1 MKLLHLLSFVLL
13 ITLSCVNR
21 VERLE
26 PFRWEAVSAPCDSI
40 TVMLEYGF
48 YDYAPVESL
57 GVGVARLEKLAQE
70 EEAGEVIRIRSRYW
84 RGRLLQRMALK
95 DSAVGVVRA
104 AMSVTD
110 SARFPYEYYR
120 LRALARQLDKVRNA
134 QSYRDIDEEAR
145 YYSRLGDIP
154 MLASSYINMGTILYH
169 IGELDKGLEYMQKA
183 DMLNADLGF
192 DKLVSRNAINIANI
206 YFRSG
211 NAAKGEDI
219 LLKLLDMPDIQSDSA
234 VCNLVMRNLYA
245 HTKEVHWL
253 VKAYKRVEGN
263 DGFRGLQGLY
273 QMLLSRHYEE
283 MGQPDSAAHY
293 SRLAMANRDYVDDYG
308 YKGMV
313 MQSYASTLEREGKID
328 SALFY
333 EKRYIEY
340 ADSDI
345 TRMQQA
351 EVLRMANIREV
362 SLAMSRE
369 NERTQHLRLTFLG
382 VLFVVIMGAS
392 VVYFMLYRR
401 QKRHQIASRDS
412 RLEME
417 KNRRHLLAVMLAMEE
432 KNNLFSSMKGDLERM
447 RKEGSIGAS
456 EAMTLEN
463 TIKVHLAGEEEWD
476 TFQQLFVQVH
486 PDFVERMHNAY
497 PTLSDTYLKLAT
509 YIYMGLDNNKIAR
522 LLVIRPESVKQ
533 ARWRLRRMMNLGKD
547 ESLDEAIRALR

>member
-1 MKLLHLLSFVLL
+1 A
-13 ITLSCVNR
+13 LSCINR
-21 VERLE
+21 AERLE
-26 PFRWEAVSAPCDSI
+26 PFRWEAISAPCDSI
-40 TVMLEYGF
+40 TLALEYGF

-57 GVGVARLEKLAQE
+57 GMGVARLEDLAKDDG
-70 EEAGEVIRIRSRYW
+70 ACEVLRIRSRYW

-104 AMSVTD
+104 AMAVTD
-110 SARFPYEYYR
+110 SARYPYEFFR
-120 LRALARQLDKVRNA
+120 LRALVRQLDKARDA
-134 QSYRDIDEEAR
+134 QSYRDIDEETR
-145 YYSRLGDIP
+145 YYTRIGDIP
-154 MLASSYINMGTILYH
+154 MVASSYINMATILYH
-169 IGELDKGLEYMQKA
+169 IGELEKGLEYMEKA
-183 DMLNADLGF
+183 DMLNAGLGF
-192 DKLVSRNAINIANI
+192 DKQVSRNAINIANI
-206 YFRSG
+206 LFRSG
-211 NAAKGEDI
+211 EAAKGETI
-219 LLKLLDMPDIQSDSA
+219 LLKLLEMPDIQSDSA

-245 HTKEVHWL
+245 HTKEVRWL
-253 VKAYKRVEGN
+253 MRAYKRVEGN

-283 MGQPDSAAHY
+283 SGNTDSAAHY

-308 YKGMV
+308 YKGMI

-369 NERTQHLRLTFLG
+369 KERAQHMRLTFLG

-392 VVYFMLYRR
+392 TVYFMLYRR

-447 RKEGSIGAS
+447 RKEVSIGAA
-456 EAMTLEN
+456 EAMALEN
-463 TIKVHLAGEEEWD
+463 TIKVHLAGEKEWD
-476 TFQQLFVQVH
+476 
-486 PDFVERMHNAY
+486 
-497 PTLSDTYLKLAT
+497 
-509 YIYMGLDNNKIAR
+509 
-522 LLVIRPESVKQ
+522 
-533 ARWRLRRMMNLGKD
+533 
-547 ESLDEAIRALR
+547 